1 MPSARKI
8 KRICLFG
15 DSALAA
21 YRHALTEGLV
31 QLPGIEVEFF
41 GAPGPSFRS
50 FESLNGRI
58 VPGPEA
64 LPALSLV
71 NGAGRTSLGPDDFDA
86 FLFIGARLG
95 AADFVAAHIHLAR
108 GSALPSRAVQEAM
121 AYDFLI
127 RVRAWRFA
135 RDFARHRPVMF
146 IPTPYPTE
154 GILDL
159 SARNRL
165 FAYYP
170 RAEFATVADRAR
182 AWQML
187 MDVSQKSGV
196 PLLAQPD
203 HTVTRG
209 VLTQARY
216 ATKDAAAK
224 EDISHKSPEFAALM
238 LQNWYVLWQ
247 NRAKIDA

>member
-108 GSALPSRAVQEAM
+108 GSGLPSRAVQEAM

-135 RDFARHRPVMF
+135 RDFARHR
-146 IPTPYPTE
+146 YPKAFRPHPHRC
-154 GILDL
+154 G
-159 SARNRL
+159 
-165 FAYYP
+165 
-170 RAEFATVADRAR
+170 
-182 AWQML
+182 Q
-187 MDVSQKSGV
+187 
-196 PLLAQPD
+196 
-203 HTVTRG
+203 
-209 VLTQARY
+209 
-216 ATKDAAAK
+216 
-224 EDISHKSPEFAALM
+224 
-238 LQNWYVLWQ
+238 
-247 NRAKIDA
+247 